1 MTLILQDNNIYNL
14 TKRYEPV
21 FPRTILHKIKPLEH
35 NTSIGTEARVAFRL
49 TRNECYVIAHVTRR
63 FPFSIWPFGHGK

>member
-1 MTLILQDNNIYNL
+1 MTLISQDNNIY
-14 TKRYEPV
+14 KRYEPV

-35 NTSIGTEARVAFRL
+35 NTSIGTEARVAFHL